1 MIRHPQAD
9 ALLAGPLGSWLEG
22 QAEWRDVV
30 RRKAQRR
37 FHIALGVAMA
47 VAFGIVVSGGE
58 IAVAAQLGFFIGLG
72 GFGWMAWTRR
82 PAEVQIKAAINTAIA
97 NALGL
102 EFSTQVTD
110 PRPFER
116 ARSFELLPAHDQ
128 AETEDQWSGA
138 LDGQPFCLHEA
149 KLTETRG
156 SGKNRRTV
164 TVFAGILMAVGFAR
178 AFTGVTLIRR
188 KSKGIG
194 LLRTLLG
201 RGDAITVN
209 GLSLQR
215 VDLVDPRFDDLFEAW
230 ASDRVEGHY
239 LIHPAYVER
248 LIAVEQAFAG
258 DKLRAVFAE
267 GQLLIAL
274 ESRNLFES
282 GSLEASDDR
291 RLVEQTIGQ
300 FGALADLAMQLNERA
315 R

>member
-1 MIRHPQAD
+1 MIERPDAD
-9 ALLAGPLGSWLEG
+9 TLMAGPLGNWL
-22 QAEWRDVV
+22 AEQSTWRNSI
-30 RRKAQRR
+30 RTKAQRR
-37 FHIALGVAMA
+37 FHIALALAMA

-97 NALGL
+97 DALGL

-110 PRPFER
+110 PGPFER
-116 ARSFELLPAHDQ
+116 ARSFELLPAHDH
-128 AETEDQWSGA
+128 AEAEDQWCGT
-138 LDGQPFCLHEA
+138 LNGQHFCLHEA
-149 KLTETRG
+149 KLTERRG

-164 TVFAGILMAVGFAR
+164 TVFAGVLMAVGFTRPFA
-178 AFTGVTLIRR
+178 GITLIRR
-188 KSKGIG
+188 KGKGIG
-194 LLRTLLG
+194 LLRNLLG

-209 GLSLQR
+209 GLPLQR
-215 VDLVDPRFDDLFEAW
+215 IDLVDPRFDDLFEVW

-258 DKLRAVFAE
+258 DKLRAVFAQ

-291 RLVEQTIGQ
+291 RLLEQTIGQ
-300 FGALADLAMQLNERA
+300 FGALADLAVQLNERT